1 MAPRCEG
8 GQSSAELQAVAAAVA
23 AAGESAGGG
32 SGWRVVVAAAAALA
46 PALPEGREQSPPRPR
61 LRRWGV
67 SGGN

>member
-8 GQSSAELQAVAAAVA
+8 GRSSAELQAVVAAAAV
-23 AAGESAGGG
+23 GESEGGG

-46 PALPEGREQSPPRPR
+46 PASPEGREQSPPRPR